1 MRKPPRLRAT
11 SFILRGA
18 VPRVM
23 AIAGMMAV
31 CGTTA
36 HAAEDRAVLKLR
48 GVIHKSVTVTLA
60 PDGVGGQFADPAR
73 TLRISEETNFASPY
87 HMYLEGSGMRAVFD
101 GRPVA
106 FDGGRGLLEA
116 QGLGQDGRT
125 TRRTRA
131 LALRGAAP
139 ATGTRPYV
147 LVVSIP

>member
-1 MRKPPRLRAT
+1 MRKPSRLLAMSFVSHGAAPRA
-11 SFILRGA
+11 
-18 VPRVM
+18 M
-23 AIAGMMAV
+23 AMAGMMVV

-48 GVIHKSVTVTLA
+48 GVIHKSVIVALA
-60 PDGVGGQFADPAR
+60 PDGVGGQFAGPMR

-87 HMYLEGSGMRAVFD
+87 RMYLEGGGVRAVFD

-106 FDGGRGLLEA
+106 FDRGRGLLEA

-131 LALRGAAP
+131 LALRGAPSA
-139 ATGTRPYV
+139 ADTRPYV